1 MYKLEGKFSLKHN
14 EYNMTH
20 RVLLDKINY
29 EEKTIII
36 DGNIYTLE
44 DTDFPTID
52 KNNPYKLTDE
62 DIDYIKNFDV
72 VICDVWGKVEGQFKE
87 LKEKGIVTAFDCA
100 TSPDSEES
108 VKAIPYTD
116 YLFYSVDTGDTKE
129 VREQMERIQKQGPK
143 LVICMMG
150 EEGSL
155 CYDGERYHRF
165 GIVPCDHLVDSMGAG
180 DSYIAGFLTGIVDG
194 LSIEGAMEKGAA
206 NATETL
212 KYFGAW

>member
-1 MYKLEGKFSLKHN
+1 MRQN
-14 EYNMTH
+14 
-20 RVLLDKINY
+20 
-29 EEKTIII
+29 
-36 DGNIYTLE
+36 
-44 DTDFPTID
+44 
-52 KNNPYKLTDE
+52 
-62 DIDYIKNFDV
+62 
-72 VICDVWGKVEGQFKE
+72 
-87 LKEKGIVTAFDCA
+87 
-100 TSPDSEES
+100 PDSEES

-116 YLFYSVDTGDTKE
+116 YLFYSVETGDTKE